1 VFSKEGYI
9 KKRKANAISELITE
23 LCQEVRIHAL
33 HLVDAFEVD
42 DFIVHAPLG
51 LKVRPHT
58 RHDTRRD
65 ATHDTTRNT
74 RLMSVGVHVWKQPDG
89 HDPLLRVLDYV
100 QTNYATYPQSS

>member
-1 VFSKEGYI
+1 LCRVLTRLFGVCNVAAVFSKEGYI

-51 LKVRPHT
+51 LKVRRPSLCNPSEP
-58 RHDTRRD
+58 
-65 ATHDTTRNT
+65 A
-74 RLMSVGVHVWKQPDG
+74 
-89 HDPLLRVLDYV
+89 RVR
-100 QTNYATYPQSS
+100 